1 MPEEINRIL
10 TDHVSEL
17 LFTPT
22 DTATQNLANEGIRGE
37 KVQKVG
43 DVMYDAILYY
53 SKHAEECSRIF
64 EELSLEPKAYILA
77 TVHRAENSDNINR
90 LKNIISGFANANKT
104 VIWPIHPR
112 TKKQLNI
119 YGLELPPSI
128 KIIEPVGYL
137 DMIMLEKHA
146 SIIATDSGGV
156 QKEAFFNQVHCI
168 TLREET
174 EWIELVEAGVNKLV
188 GTEPNK
194 ITKQLNSIGNIWECK
209 EKFYGE
215 GRAGDLIVKALSQ
228 M

>member
-1 MPEEINRIL
+1 M
-10 TDHVSEL
+10 
-17 LFTPT
+17 
-22 DTATQNLANEGIRGE
+22 G
-37 KVQKVG
+37 
-43 DVMYDAILYY
+43 
-53 SKHAEECSRIF
+53 
-64 EELSLEPKAYILA
+64 
-77 TVHRAENSDNINR
+77 
-90 LKNIISGFANANKT
+90 
-104 VIWPIHPR
+104 

-119 YGLELPPSI
+119 YGLDLPTSI

-146 SIIATDSGGV
+146 SIIVTDSGGV
-156 QKEAFFNQVHCI
+156 QKEAFFNQIHCV

-215 GRAGDLIVKALSQ
+215 GRAGDLIVKTLSQ